1 MKREN
6 ISLSLLEK
14 DRRVVDQFLVFP
26 GGVVDVQED
35 PVLPRVRERVC
46 PRNPAFL
53 GPTKR

>member
-6 ISLSLLEK
+6 ISLSLLGK